1 MFNTTASRRIPRVS
15 VFGDKPQLR
24 RRRSSNATY
33 RSLSAKSNFSFDNPK
48 ETPSLRAGR
57 GFIPK
62 YQITDNILSDLAKIA
77 EIKGMVEKST
87 LLPARESFLRKT
99 AIIKM
104 AHTSTSIEGNV
115 LNEYQVGKVAEGKR
129 VQAEGAQ
136 IKEVKNYLSALKK
149 VDALSDK
156 QKDFNKS
163 DILDIHKIVI
173 AGLADPKKTGHFRP
187 GTVYIVNVEPSGKEE
202 VAYTPPLAGQVPQL
216 IDELVDWLKKTQSVH
231 PVMRA
236 GLFHYQFVTIHPFTD
251 GNGRAARLLT
261 LLHLY
266 QSGWDF
272 KRALVLEDY
281 YNRNRKAYYEH
292 LQTAETYKKRENVDL
307 TAWLEY
313 FVEGFRIEAEKLKD
327 QVIMLS
333 AIGPQETGKK
343 LLDRDELKIIDFLT
357 TVGQVTS
364 SEAVDIL
371 EVPKRTAQ
379 AKLKRLVEANVIRRM
394 GKGPASYYVLASGAK
409 K

>member
-1 MFNTTASRRIPRVS
+1 MFN
-15 VFGDKPQLR
+15 
-24 RRRSSNATY
+24 
-33 RSLSAKSNFSFDNPK
+33 
-48 ETPSLRAGR
+48 
-57 GFIPK
+57 PK
-62 YQITDNILSDLAKIA
+62 YQISENILSDLAKIA

-104 AHTSTSIEGNV
+104 AHTSTSIEGNK
-115 LNEYQVGKVAEGKR
+115 LDEYQVGKVAEGKR
-129 VQAEGAQ
+129 IQAEDAQ

-149 VDALSDK
+149 VDALSEK
-156 QKDFNKS
+156 KKDINKA
-163 DILDIHKIVI
+163 DILDIHNVVVS
-173 AGLADPKKTGHFRP
+173 GLVEIKKSGHFRP
-187 GTVYIVNVEPSGKEE
+187 GTVYIVNVEPSGREE
-202 VAYTPPLAGQVPQL
+202 LAYTPPQANQVPQL
-216 IDELVDWLKKTQSVH
+216 IDELIEWLKKAQSLH

-236 GLFHYQFVTIHPFTD
+236 GLLHYQFVTIHPFTD
-251 GNGRAARLLT
+251 GNGRVARLLT

-272 KRALVLEDY
+272 KRSLVLEDY
-281 YNRNRKAYYEH
+281 YNRDRKKYYEH
-292 LQTAETYKKRENVDL
+292 LQTAETYKKRENIDL

-333 AIGPQETGKK
+333 AIKPQEAGKQI
-343 LLDRDELKIIDFLT
+343 LDRDELKIIDFLT

-364 SEAVDIL
+364 SEVVDIL

-379 AKLKRLVEANVIRRM
+379 AKLMRLVNANVLKRM
-394 GKGPASYYVLASGAK
+394 GKGPASYYIIASETQN
-409 K
+409 

>member
-1 MFNTTASRRIPRVS
+1 MFT
-15 VFGDKPQLR
+15 
-24 RRRSSNATY
+24 
-33 RSLSAKSNFSFDNPK
+33 
-48 ETPSLRAGR
+48 
-57 GFIPK
+57 PK
-62 YQITDNILSDLAKIA
+62 YQITDKILSDLTKIA

-115 LNEYQVGKVAEGKR
+115 LNEYQVEKVAEGKM
-129 VQAEGAQ
+129 VQAEDAQ

-149 VDALSDK
+149 VDALSEK
-156 QKDFNKS
+156 NKDFSKA
-163 DILDIHKIVI
+163 DILDIHKII
-173 AGLADPKKTGHFRP
+173 TSGLVELKKSGHFRP
-187 GTVYIVNVEPSGKEE
+187 GTVYIVNVEPGGKEE
-202 VAYTPPLAGQVPQL
+202 VAYTPPLASQVPLL
-216 IDELVDWLKKTQSVH
+216 IDELLDWLKKAQAVH

-236 GLFHYQFVTIHPFTD
+236 GLLHYQFVTIHPFTD
-251 GNGRAARLLT
+251 GNGRVARILT

-266 QSGWDF
+266 QSDWDF
-272 KRALVLEDY
+272 KKSLVLEDY
-281 YNRNRKAYYEH
+281 YNRDRKKYYEN
-292 LQTAETYKKRENVDL
+292 LQTAETYKKRENIDL
-307 TAWLEY
+307 TGWLEY

-333 AIGPQETGKK
+333 AVKPQESGKQI
-343 LLDRDELKIIDFLT
+343 LDRDELKIIDFVT

-379 AKLKRLVEANVIRRM
+379 AKLMRLVNANVLKRM
-394 GKGPASYYVLASGAK
+394 GKGPASYYIVASGAK

>member
-1 MFNTTASRRIPRVS
+1 MFN
-15 VFGDKPQLR
+15 
-24 RRRSSNATY
+24 
-33 RSLSAKSNFSFDNPK
+33 
-48 ETPSLRAGR
+48 
-57 GFIPK
+57 PK

-99 AIIKM
+99 AFIKM

-115 LNEYQVGKVAEGKR
+115 LNEYQVEKLAEGKS
-129 VQAEGAQ
+129 VQAEEAQ

-149 VDALSDK
+149 VDALSEK
-156 QKDFNKS
+156 QKDLNKA
-163 DILDIHKIVI
+163 DVLDIHRIVI
-173 AGLADPKKTGHFRP
+173 AGLADPKKTGHIRA
-187 GTVYIVNVEPSGKEE
+187 GTVYIVNVEPGGREE
-202 VAYTPPLAGQVPQL
+202 LAYPPPPAGQVPRL
-216 IDELVDWLKKTQSVH
+216 IDELIDWLKKTRAVH

-251 GNGRAARLLT
+251 GNGRVARLLT

-281 YNRNRKAYYEH
+281 YNRDRKKYYEH
-292 LQTAETYKKRENVDL
+292 LQTADTYKKRENVDL

-313 FVEGFRIEAEKLKD
+313 FIEGFRIEAEKLKD

-333 AIGPQETGKK
+333 AISPQETGKK
-343 LLDRDELKIIDFLT
+343 VLDRDELKIIDFLT
-357 TVGQVTS
+357 SVGQLTS
-364 SEAVDIL
+364 DEAVDIL
-371 EVPKRTAQ
+371 KVPKRTAQ

-394 GKGPASYYVLASGAK
+394 GKGPASYYVVASKAK
-409 K
+409 S